1 MKGLVSKKTV
11 APFQWGSD
19 HETWELAQRH
29 SQWWRANA
37 WNVNLYSFYGG
48 NLTLIN
54 WLQIAPLTNLKTVVV
69 HFQYN
74 WIDEH
79 PLKLGK
85 VSDKH

>member
-1 MKGLVSKKTV
+1 ML
-11 APFQWGSD
+11 
-19 HETWELAQRH
+19 ET
-29 SQWWRANA
+29 ST
-37 WNVNLYSFYGG
+37 LYSFYGE
-48 NLTLIN
+48 NLTVIN